1 MVGKYSQLFITVN
14 LRKFKTDTFIKDFKT
29 ILSKS
34 FDEEAISW
42 QALGKSVNVTLEK
55 YESKYSRMDQ
65 AKFVEKTAFKKFEGI
80 WSA

>member
-1 MVGKYSQLFITVN
+1 MAGKYSQLFVTVN

-29 ILSKS
+29 ILSKL
-34 FDEEAISW
+34 FNEEAIPW

-65 AKFVEKTAFKKFEGI
+65 AKFVEKTT
-80 WSA
+80 